1 MCCLI
6 PMAWISFRY
15 LNLTDEVT
23 GGLIENLSTALG
35 AISGSLGGGAE
46 GIFIEVLLGMVI
58 GIVLIFLFPI
68 HWALFYRPDDIGLL
82 IAVTVPWILCCVI
95 TSGLFAHSPRGGV
108 HTSLAI
114 GIGYAI
120 ILTTV
125 YIILAVAI
133 PFGIGS
139 AILDGILIGL
149 TDLPFLVAVLTAVLE
164 GYLIGAIFGAFIGSL
179 KYKPKGV
186 KGKKKKEKSKE
197 DSSELP
203 ELFPADNKQ
212 TESITTQTSDFCKN
226 CGARFT
232 IEDLFCTNCGAI
244 KS

>member
-1 MCCLI
+1 MLCLI
-6 PMAWISFRY
+6 PMAYISFRF
-15 LNLTDEVT
+15 LNLSGEVT
-23 GGLIENLSTALG
+23 GGLIENLTDALG
-35 AISGSLGGGAE
+35 AISGFLGGGVL
-46 GIFIEVLLGMVI
+46 GTIIEVLLGMLI

-82 IAVTVPWILCCVI
+82 IAITVPWILCCVI

-108 HTSLAI
+108 NTSLAI

-125 YIILAVAI
+125 YIVLAVAI
-133 PFGIGS
+133 PLGIGP
-139 AILDGILIGL
+139 AILDGIMIGL

-164 GYLIGAIFGAFIGSL
+164 GCIIGAIFGAFIGSL
-179 KYKPKGV
+179 KYNPKGI
-186 KGKKKKEKSKE
+186 KGKKKKEKFKE

-203 ELFPADNKQ
+203 ELFPTENKQ
-212 TESITTQTSDFCKN
+212 TESTIIASSDFCNN
-226 CGARFT
+226 CGAKLT